1 MREGEGF
8 FRNKN
13 LAVRDDILSADSIS
27 TFLKMEGFYK
37 NTNVFIE
44 SEDAEDAAK
53 EFKESKFH
61 ERLEVFNN
69 TISMHVTLPAD
80 NGAQG
85 EEKQLLLNI
94 DKRITLNTLK
104 ERIAQE
110 ADLDQDN
117 FRLYRVYSNNQ
128 EFECVKGEEQLTN
141 YVDDT
146 KILVKLGRA
155 LKDGEYRIKVFHL
168 RPKESDHLE
177 FLVEAIVG
185 SGMTV
190 RQLKEEQIQK
200 AFSDKLH
207 QEIPIDR

>member
-1 MREGEGF
+1 
-8 FRNKN
+8 
-13 LAVRDDILSADSIS
+13 
-27 TFLKMEGFYK
+27 
-37 NTNVFIE
+37 
-44 SEDAEDAAK
+44 
-53 EFKESKFH
+53 
-61 ERLEVFNN
+61 
-69 TISMHVTLPAD
+69 MHVTLPTD
-80 NGAQG
+80 DGS
-85 EEKQLLLNI
+85 EEKQLLLSI

-200 AFSDKLH
+200 ALSDKLN
-207 QEIPIDR
+207 QEIAIDR